1 MSMITY
7 LWILKTRKYC
17 GVLFAKQNMQML
29 MICPNDL
36 LYEKNYENTSS
47 LMGSF
52 LWRLTLNMHAKVGCP
67 KKVCHCW
74 EN

>member
-52 LWRLTLNMHAKVGCP
+52 L
-67 KKVCHCW
+67 
-74 EN
+74 